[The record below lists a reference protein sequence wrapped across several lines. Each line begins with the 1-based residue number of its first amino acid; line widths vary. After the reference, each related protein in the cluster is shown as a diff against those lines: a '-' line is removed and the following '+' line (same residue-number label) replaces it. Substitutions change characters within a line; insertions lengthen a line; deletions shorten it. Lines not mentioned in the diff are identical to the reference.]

1 MKQQQ
6 QWITGAKV
14 FDGDELRDG
23 LGILVDN
30 ETIAAVL
37 PANQTPKQAKSVVL
51 SGGILAPG
59 FIDVQVNG
67 GGGIMV
73 IDDPSI
79 PGIQKVVA
87 AHRKFGT
94 TNMMPT
100 IMSDTKERMSHAV
113 KLISHAAESEPCV
126 LGVHIEGP
134 FFCAS
139 RKGAHKSKFIRK
151 PDDTDLAWL
160 SSSKRG
166 KTIVTLSPDAVEP
179 AYIRTLTESGIIVCC
194 GHSNAT
200 YNKVVSALQAGMSGF
215 THLHNAMLQTSAREP
230 GVVGAALESKDAW
243 VSVIVDKN
251 HVHKTTLL
259 NSLKTKPSTKFILVT
274 DAMATVGTDK
284 KSFKLYGEEIHLRQN
299 KLVND
304 EGLLAGSAISMMDAV
319 KNTTQWLGLPLQ
331 ESLRM
336 ASLYPAQ
343 FLGEP
348 KLGKI
353 KPSFQANLVHFDS
366 HYNVNATW
374 VNGKIE
380 QHI

>member
-113 KLISHAAESEPCV
+113 KLISHAAE
-126 LGVHIEGP
+126 
-134 FFCAS
+134 
-139 RKGAHKSKFIRK
+139 
-151 PDDTDLAWL
+151 
-160 SSSKRG
+160 
-166 KTIVTLSPDAVEP
+166 
-179 AYIRTLTESGIIVCC
+179 
-194 GHSNAT
+194 
-200 YNKVVSALQAGMSGF
+200 
-215 THLHNAMLQTSAREP
+215 
-230 GVVGAALESKDAW
+230 
-243 VSVIVDKN
+243 
-251 HVHKTTLL
+251 
-259 NSLKTKPSTKFILVT
+259 
-274 DAMATVGTDK
+274 
-284 KSFKLYGEEIHLRQN
+284 
-299 KLVND
+299 
-304 EGLLAGSAISMMDAV
+304 
-319 KNTTQWLGLPLQ
+319 
-331 ESLRM
+331 
-336 ASLYPAQ
+336 
-343 FLGEP
+343 
-348 KLGKI
+348 
-353 KPSFQANLVHFDS
+353 ANLV
-366 HYNVNATW
+366 YLEYT
-374 VNGKIE
+374 
-380 QHI
+380 